1 MKLSKTTQKLDNNI
15 CKALTIACE
24 SSLHTVEG
32 FSWLTHRVN
41 YTHFPSS
48 LIVTCLFKTDDD
60 IKKMAENN
68 LADDLRKSIQNE
80 LLKVAVIIKNVNRS
94 VHFDSEEACNRMH
107 QGDWD
112 ERLKLRISKQKPTK
126 TSKFKH

>member
-24 SSLHTVEG
+24 NSLHVIEG
-32 FSWLTHRVN
+32 FSWLTHRVD

-48 LIVTCLFKTDDD
+48 LIVTCVFETDDD
-60 IKKMAENN
+60 IKKITENN
-68 LADDLRKSIQNE
+68 LADDLRRSIQKE
-80 LLKVAVIIKNVNRS
+80 LLKVAVTIKNLKRNI
-94 VHFDSEEACNRMH
+94 HFDSEEACNRLH
-107 QGDWD
+107 QGEWN

-126 TSKFKH
+126 TNKFRH